1 MRSLIIPFAAWFAAL
16 QLPMPS
22 PPATIKE
29 AAALITAAG
38 GLASMTVL
46 VYRLGGWR
54 QEMQNTKVNVAGEIA
69 RYREEMVRSFDQLE
83 RRFTNIDRFIQA
95 AAEQRVA
102 GERWQA
108 RVDTTLEAV
117 DTRLD
122 QLEADRRDS

>member
-1 MRSLIIPFAAWFAAL
+1 MYAFEYHR
-16 QLPMPS
+16 
-22 PPATIKE
+22 PATIKE